1 MKEVSRKV
9 RRMTRHHNMA
19 KGSGLNLVS
28 LMDIFTILVF
38 FLLVNSSSTQQL
50 PNVKDLKLPVS
61 VSDKA
66 PQETIII
73 AITKD
78 AILVQGRKVVALN
91 AINLEADGAIEE
103 LKKELVF
110 LSGTDSGTENSAAQV
125 PSDDGKTPEGLKVT
139 IIGDENI
146 SYDYLRKILTT
157 CQHAN
162 YTSIAFAATQIAK
175 KGA

>member
-91 AINLEADGAIEE
+91 AINLEGDGVIEE

-110 LSGTDSGTENSAAQV
+110 LSGAGSSAVQM
-125 PSDDGKTPEGLKVT
+125 PSDDGNVPEGLKVT